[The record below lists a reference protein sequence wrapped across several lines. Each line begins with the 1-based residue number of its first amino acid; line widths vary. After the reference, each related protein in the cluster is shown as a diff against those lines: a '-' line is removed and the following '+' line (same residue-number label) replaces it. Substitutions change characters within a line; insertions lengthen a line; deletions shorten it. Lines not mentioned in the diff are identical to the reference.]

1 MTRIL
6 LADHSPHAQ
15 RMGERILRDEGYE
28 VATVTDGETALL
40 RLKDLAPDLVL
51 ADISLPSRNGYEVCE
66 YVKTSGK
73 YPQTKVILTAG
84 PVTAFDEGRAQ
95 SAGSDGF
102 VRKPFE
108 ASVLLGA
115 LQPLVE
121 KPEVSGG
128 PKRESTGET
137 AAKAA
142 VPKPLPVVA
151 APAPPKPID
160 REQVRAA
167 VILALEASMITII
180 ENITDKVVVA
190 IEAETAPA
198 QPKVLAPE
206 PKPAIP
212 EPKRAEVKP
221 AEVKPAEGKTAAV
234 EPKVVSATA
243 PKPAPP
249 VAAAV
254 KPPDVKPPEP
264 KSELKSEPAPAQP
277 PEEPVVRIRTPLFRS
292 LS

>member
-1 MTRIL
+1 MSRIL

-15 RMGERILRDEGYE
+15 RMGERILRDEGFE

-73 YPQTKVILTAG
+73 YPQTRVILTAG
-84 PVTAFDEGRAQ
+84 PVTAYDEARAQ

-108 ASVLLGA
+108 ASVLLGT

-121 KPEVSGG
+121 KPETNGAA
-128 PKRESTGET
+128 PTQP
-137 AAKAA
+137 AAKPAA
-142 VPKPLPVVA
+142 PVPAKPAVAAA
-151 APAPPKPID
+151 APAPKPID

-190 IEAETAPA
+190 LETESRPAIPALAKIAP
-198 QPKVLAPE
+198 PS
-206 PKPAIP
+206 PKPAP
-212 EPKRAEVKP
+212 
-221 AEVKPAEGKTAAV
+221 V
-234 EPKVVSATA
+234 ELKAVSAAA
-243 PKPAPP
+243 PKPAAP
-249 VAAAV
+249 VAPPAPAAEI
-254 KPPDVKPPEP
+254 KT
-264 KSELKSEPAPAQP
+264 EPAPAP
-277 PEEPVVRIRTPLFRS
+277 APAEPVVRIRTPLFRS
-292 LS
+292 IS

>member
-1 MTRIL
+1 MNRIL

-28 VATVTDGETALL
+28 VATVTDGETVLL
-40 RLKDLAPDLVL
+40 RMKDLAPDLVL
-51 ADISLPSRNGYEVCE
+51 ADISLPNRNGYEVCE

-73 YPQTKVILTAG
+73 YPHTRVILTAG
-84 PVTAFDEGRAQ
+84 PVTAFDEARAQ

-108 ASVLLGA
+108 ASVLLGTV
-115 LQPLVE
+115 QPLVE
-121 KPEVSGG
+121 KPDSPVGAKTEV
-128 PKRESTGET
+128 KRE
-137 AAKAA
+137 AA
-142 VPKPLPVVA
+142 VKTTPVPAAPAPVVA
-151 APAPPKPID
+151 APPPPKPID

-190 IEAETAPA
+190 LDTESKPAPA
-198 QPKVLAPE
+198 PAPQAAPPP
-206 PKPAIP
+206 PKPAPIDFKAP
-212 EPKRAEVKP
+212 PVES
-221 AEVKPAEGKTAAV
+221 KT
-234 EPKVVSATA
+234 VSASA

-249 VAAAV
+249 VVAAV
-254 KPPDVKPPEP
+254 KAPEVKPPEVKP
-264 KSELKSEPAPAQP
+264 PAAKPEPAPVP
-277 PEEPVVRIRTPLFRS
+277 VPEEPVVRIRTPLFRT

>member
-1 MTRIL
+1 MNRIL

-28 VATVTDGETALL
+28 VATVTDGETVLL
-40 RLKDLAPDLVL
+40 RMKDLAPDLVL
-51 ADISLPSRNGYEVCE
+51 ADISLPNRNGYEVCE

-73 YPQTKVILTAG
+73 YPNTRVILTAG
-84 PVTAFDEGRAQ
+84 PVTAFDEARAQ

-108 ASVLLGA
+108 ASVLLGTV
-115 LQPLVE
+115 QPLIE
-121 KPEVSGG
+121 KPDSPAVAKTDV
-128 PKRESTGET
+128 KRET
-137 AAKAA
+137 AVKTTPAPAPPPA
-142 VPKPLPVVA
+142 VVA
-151 APAPPKPID
+151 APPPPKPID

-190 IEAETAPA
+190 LDNEAKPAPLPSPQA
-198 QPKVLAPE
+198 APPA
-206 PKPAIP
+206 PKPAPI
-212 EPKRAEVKP
+212 EVKAP
-221 AEVKPAEGKTAAV
+221 PVESKT
-234 EPKVVSATA
+234 VSASA

-249 VAAAV
+249 VVAAV
-254 KPPDVKPPEP
+254 KAPEVKASEVKASEVKPPVAKP
-264 KSELKSEPAPAQP
+264 EPAPVP
-277 PEEPVVRIRTPLFRS
+277 VPDEPVVRIRTPLFRT

>member
-1 MTRIL
+1 MSRIL

-15 RMGERILRDEGYE
+15 RMGERILRDEGFE

-73 YPQTKVILTAG
+73 YPQTRVILTAG
-84 PVTAFDEGRAQ
+84 PVTAYDEARAR

-108 ASVLLGA
+108 ASVLLGT

-121 KPEVSGG
+121 KPEANAAASQAQ
-128 PKRESTGET
+128 S
-137 AAKAA
+137 AAKPASPVPTKTSVAVAPVPAA
-142 VPKPLPVVA
+142 
-151 APAPPKPID
+151 PKPID

-190 IEAETAPA
+190 LDTETRPAVTAPA
-198 QPKVLAPE
+198 
-206 PKPAIP
+206 KPASP
-212 EPKRAEVKP
+212 PKAAPVESKTV
-221 AEVKPAEGKTAAV
+221 TAA
-234 EPKVVSATA
+234 A
-243 PKPAPP
+243 PKSGAPLTSPAP
-249 VAAAV
+249 AAEI
-254 KPPDVKPPEP
+254 KP
-264 KSELKSEPAPAQP
+264 EPAPATP
-277 PEEPVVRIRTPLFRS
+277 ATEPVVRIRTPLFRS
-292 LS
+292 IT

>member
-1 MTRIL
+1 MNRIL

-28 VATVTDGETALL
+28 VATVTDGETVLL

-73 YPQTKVILTAG
+73 YPQTRVILTAG
-84 PVTAFDEGRAQ
+84 PVTAFDEARAQ

-108 ASVLLGA
+108 ASVLLGTV
-115 LQPLVE
+115 QPLIE
-121 KPEVSGG
+121 KPEAQAGAKSEA
-128 PKRESTGET
+128 KRD
-137 AAKAA
+137 AA
-142 VPKPLPVVA
+142 VKTPAPAASAPAIA
-151 APAPPKPID
+151 APPPPKPID

-190 IEAETAPA
+190 LDTETRPAAPVV
-198 QPKVLAPE
+198 PKAAP
-206 PKPAIP
+206 P
-212 EPKRAEVKP
+212 
-221 AEVKPAEGKTAAV
+221 
-234 EPKVVSATA
+234 A
-243 PKPAPP
+243 PKPAPAEVKTPP
-249 VAAAV
+249 VEPKTVSASASKPSLPATAAAKPPEVKTQELKAPDIKPPAV
-254 KPPDVKPPEP
+254 KP
-264 KSELKSEPAPAQP
+264 EPAPVP
-277 PEEPVVRIRTPLFRS
+277 IPEEPVVRIRTPLFRT

>member
-1 MTRIL
+1 MNRIL

-28 VATVTDGETALL
+28 VATVTDGETVLL
-40 RLKDLAPDLVL
+40 RMKDLAPDLVL
-51 ADISLPSRNGYEVCE
+51 ADISLPNRNGYEVCE

-73 YPQTKVILTAG
+73 YPNTRVILTAG
-84 PVTAFDEGRAQ
+84 PVTAFDEARAQ

-108 ASVLLGA
+108 ASVLLGTV
-115 LQPLVE
+115 QPLIE
-121 KPEVSGG
+121 KPESPAAGKSEV
-128 PKRESTGET
+128 KRD
-137 AAKAA
+137 AA
-142 VPKPLPVVA
+142 VKAPAPAAPAPVVA
-151 APAPPKPID
+151 PPPPPKPID

-190 IEAETAPA
+190 LDTETKPAAPTPPQA
-198 QPKVLAPE
+198 APPA
-206 PKPAIP
+206 PKPVPVEAKAP
-212 EPKRAEVKP
+212 PVES
-221 AEVKPAEGKTAAV
+221 KT
-234 EPKVVSATA
+234 VSASA

-249 VAAAV
+249 VTVAA
-254 KPPDVKPPEP
+254 KPPEVKAQEVKPPEIKP
-264 KSELKSEPAPAQP
+264 PVAKPEPAPVP
-277 PEEPVVRIRTPLFRS
+277 VPEEPVVRIRTPLFRT

>member
-1 MTRIL
+1 MNRIL

-73 YPQTKVILTAG
+73 HPQTRVILTAG
-84 PVTAFDEGRAQ
+84 PVTAFDEARAQ

-108 ASVLLGA
+108 ASVLLGCV
-115 LQPLVE
+115 QPLLE
-121 KPEVSGG
+121 KPEAGAPAKKTEVKADGA
-128 PKRESTGET
+128 PKAPAPQAE
-137 AAKAA
+137 A
-142 VPKPLPVVA
+142 PVVA
-151 APAPPKPID
+151 PPPPPPKPID

-190 IEAETAPA
+190 LEAETRPA
-198 QPKVLAPE
+198 EPMQPKVAPPE
-206 PKPAIP
+206 PKPAP
-212 EPKRAEVKP
+212 VEAKVEA
-221 AEVKPAEGKTAAV
+221 KTETGTV
-234 EPKVVSATA
+234 TA
-243 PKPAPP
+243 SMPKPAPP
-249 VAAAV
+249 V
-254 KPPDVKPPEP
+254 KPPETKP
-264 KSELKSEPAPAQP
+264 EPAPAP
-277 PEEPVVRIRTPLFRS
+277 PEEPVVRIRTPLFRT

>member
-15 RMGERILRDEGYE
+15 RMGERILRDEGFE

-73 YPQTKVILTAG
+73 YPQTRVILTAG
-84 PVTAFDEGRAQ
+84 PVSAYDEARAQ

-108 ASVLLGA
+108 ASVLLGI

-121 KPEVSGG
+121 KPEASAG
-128 PKRESTGET
+128 PQAEP
-137 AAKAA
+137 AAMPASRVA
-142 VPKPLPVVA
+142 SKPAIA
-151 APAPPKPID
+151 APPAPKPID

-190 IEAETAPA
+190 LETDTRPAVPAPA
-198 QPKVLAPE
+198 
-206 PKPAIP
+206 KPAVP
-212 EPKRAEVKP
+212 PPAKPAPVALKTVSAAAPKSPAAATPPAP
-221 AEVKPAEGKTAAV
+221 AEV
-234 EPKVVSATA
+234 
-243 PKPAPP
+243 
-249 VAAAV
+249 
-254 KPPDVKPPEP
+254 
-264 KSELKSEPAPAQP
+264 KSEPAPPAAAA
-277 PEEPVVRIRTPLFRS
+277 EPVVRIRTPLFRS
-292 LS
+292 LT

>member
-1 MTRIL
+1 MNRIL

-28 VATVTDGETALL
+28 VATVTDGETVLL
-40 RLKDLAPDLVL
+40 RMKDLAPDLVL
-51 ADISLPSRNGYEVCE
+51 ADISLPNRNGYEVCE

-73 YPQTKVILTAG
+73 YPHTRVILTAG
-84 PVTAFDEGRAQ
+84 PVTAFDEARAQ

-108 ASVLLGA
+108 ASVLLGTV
-115 LQPLVE
+115 QPLIE
-121 KPEVSGG
+121 KPDSPAAAKTEV
-128 PKRESTGET
+128 KRE
-137 AAKAA
+137 AA
-142 VPKPLPVVA
+142 VKATPAPAAPTPVVA
-151 APAPPKPID
+151 APPPPKPID

-190 IEAETAPA
+190 LDSESKPAPV
-198 QPKVLAPE
+198 PAPQAAPPP
-206 PKPAIP
+206 PKPAPIEFKAP
-212 EPKRAEVKP
+212 PVES
-221 AEVKPAEGKTAAV
+221 KT
-234 EPKVVSATA
+234 VSASA

-249 VAAAV
+249 VVAV
-254 KPPDVKPPEP
+254 KAPEVKPPEVKP
-264 KSELKSEPAPAQP
+264 PAAKPEPAPVP
-277 PEEPVVRIRTPLFRS
+277 VPEEPVVRIRTPLFRT

>member
-1 MTRIL
+1 MNRIL

-28 VATVTDGETALL
+28 VAAVTDGETALL

-73 YPQTKVILTAG
+73 YPQTRVILTAG
-84 PVTAFDEGRAQ
+84 PVTAFDEARAQ

-108 ASVLLGA
+108 ASVLLGTV
-115 LQPLVE
+115 QPLIE
-121 KPEVSGG
+121 KPE
-128 PKRESTGET
+128 TQA
-137 AAKAA
+137 AAKSDIKRDAA
-142 VPKPLPVVA
+142 VKTPASA
-151 APAPPKPID
+151 APVPALAPPPPPKPID

-190 IEAETAPA
+190 LDTETRPAAPVP
-198 QPKVLAPE
+198 PKIAPPE
-206 PKPAIP
+206 PKPAP
-212 EPKRAEVKP
+212 VEL
-221 AEVKPAEGKTAAV
+221 KTSPV
-234 EPKVVSATA
+234 ESKTVSASA

-249 VAAAV
+249 ATAAV
-254 KPPDVKPPEP
+254 KPPETKPADIKTPEAKP
-264 KSELKSEPAPAQP
+264 EPAPA

-292 LS
+292 LT

>member
-1 MTRIL
+1 MSRIL

-15 RMGERILRDEGYE
+15 RMGERILRDEGFE

-73 YPQTKVILTAG
+73 YPQTRVILTAG
-84 PVTAFDEGRAQ
+84 PVTAYDEARAQ

-108 ASVLLGA
+108 ASVLLGT

-121 KPEVSGG
+121 KPEANVTSQAQ
-128 PKRESTGET
+128 P
-137 AAKAA
+137 AAKPASP
-142 VPKPLPVVA
+142 VPTKISVA
-151 APAPPKPID
+151 AAPVPAAAPKPID

-190 IEAETAPA
+190 LDTENRPVVTAPA
-198 QPKVLAPE
+198 
-206 PKPAIP
+206 KPASP
-212 EPKRAEVKP
+212 PKAAPVESKTV
-221 AEVKPAEGKTAAV
+221 TAA
-234 EPKVVSATA
+234 A
-243 PKPAPP
+243 PKSGAPLTSPAP
-249 VAAAV
+249 AAEI
-254 KPPDVKPPEP
+254 KP
-264 KSELKSEPAPAQP
+264 EPAPAAP
-277 PEEPVVRIRTPLFRS
+277 ATEPVVRIRTPLFRS
-292 LS
+292 IT

>member
-1 MTRIL
+1 MSRIL

-15 RMGERILRDEGYE
+15 RMGERILRDEGFE

-51 ADISLPSRNGYEVCE
+51 ADISLPGRNGYEVCE

-73 YPQTKVILTAG
+73 YPQTRVILTAG
-84 PVTAFDEGRAQ
+84 PVTAFDEARAQ
-95 SAGSDGF
+95 SAGSDAF

-108 ASVLLGA
+108 ASVLLA
-115 LQPLVE
+115 AVQPLTE
-121 KPEVSGG
+121 KPDANRAVTV
-128 PKRESTGET
+128 ESKIG
-137 AAKAA
+137 AVAKTLAPA
-142 VPKPLPVVA
+142 VPAPVVA
-151 APAPPKPID
+151 PPPPPKPID

-190 IEAETAPA
+190 LEADTRPAVPVRPEAAP
-198 QPKVLAPE
+198 PE
-206 PKPAIP
+206 AKPA
-212 EPKRAEVKP
+212 P
-221 AEVKPAEGKTAAV
+221 AEVKEVKTVTASAA
-234 EPKVVSATA
+234 
-243 PKPAPP
+243 KPAPP
-249 VAAAV
+249 V
-254 KPPDVKPPEP
+254 KPPEVQP
-264 KSELKSEPAPAQP
+264 EPVPAP